1 MPLHHIED
9 WDDAYRNGAHI
20 PGGADYPER
29 WSRSAS
35 LFREAAVAEG
45 RASLDIAYGRHERQR
60 LDLFLPKGTAK
71 GLVVFV
77 HGGFWMAFDKSSW
90 SHLARGAVE
99 LGYAVALP
107 SYRLAPEARIGEIA
121 SDIATSINQVA
132 GHVAGPITLSGHSA
146 GGHLVTRQMCGTS
159 ALQEGVAQRVGHV
172 VSISGLH
179 DLRPLMRTEMN
190 RTLRIDGAEAACES
204 PALLAPRGGFAL
216 TCYVGGAERSEFLRQ
231 NRLLQNVWTGFGIA
245 TQAIV
250 APDRHHFNVL
260 DGMADPAHILTQLLV
275 DTNPGPVG
283 VSRP

>member
-1 MPLHHIED
+1 MPLHQVED
-9 WDDAYRNGAHI
+9 WDDAYRNSAHI

-29 WSRSAS
+29 WSRAASA
-35 LFREAAVAEG
+35 FRDSAVAEG
-45 RASLDIAYGRHERQR
+45 RASLDIAYGRHERHR

-71 GLVVFV
+71 GLVVFA

-90 SHLARGAVE
+90 SHFARGAVE

-107 SYRLAPEARIGEIA
+107 SYRLAQEARIGEIV
-121 SDIATSINQVA
+121 SDIAASINRVA
-132 GHVAGPITLSGHSA
+132 GEVGGPITLSGHSA

-159 ALQEGVAQRVGHV
+159 GLQNAVAQRVGHV

-190 RTLRIDGAEAACES
+190 RTLRIDDAEAASES

-216 TCYVGGAERSEFLRQ
+216 TCYVGGAERHEFLRQ
-231 NRLLQNVWTGFGIA
+231 NDLLQNIWTGFGIA
-245 TQAIV
+245 TRAIV

-260 DGMADPAHILTQLLV
+260 DGMTDPAHLLSRLLV
-275 DTNPGPVG
+275 DTNPGPASLG
-283 VSRP
+283 

>member
-1 MPLHHIED
+1 MPLHRIED

-29 WSRSAS
+29 WLRSAS
-35 LFREAAVAEG
+35 AFRESAVAEG

-60 LDLFLPKGTAK
+60 LDLFLPKGTPK

-77 HGGFWMAFDKSSW
+77 HGGFWMAFDKNSW

-107 SYRLAPEARIGEIA
+107 SYRLAPEARIGEIV
-121 SDIATSINQVA
+121 SDIAAAIDHVA
-132 GHVAGPITLSGHSA
+132 GEVGGPITLTGHSA
-146 GGHLVTRQMCGTS
+146 GGHLVTRQMCATS
-159 ALQEGVAQRVGHV
+159 TLQDSVAQRVGHV

-190 RTLRIDGAEAACES
+190 RVLRIDDAEAARES
-204 PALLAPRGGFAL
+204 PALLEPRHGFAL
-216 TCYVGGAERSEFLRQ
+216 SCYVGGAERNEFLRQ
-231 NRLLQNVWTGFGIA
+231 NSLLQNIWTGSGIA

-260 DGMADPAHILTQLLV
+260 DGMTDPEHMLTRLLV
-275 DTNPGPVG
+275 DTNP
-283 VSRP
+283 RAAHH